1 MEGRRLRGER
11 QQRWNFNGI
20 GYERWKRGRGGDGVQ
35 PFLEGKRGRRRSGST
50 VPKVDDITKSGAIV
64 GEGEGDDWRVEVKDD
79 QRKLGRWV
87 KLLNRSAKKIC
98 LGVWDGPKR

>member
-1 MEGRRLRGER
+1 
-11 QQRWNFNGI
+11 
-20 GYERWKRGRGGDGVQ
+20 
-35 PFLEGKRGRRRSGST
+35 

-64 GEGEGDDWRVEVKDD
+64 GEGEGDNWRVEIKDD

-98 LGVWDGPKR
+98 LGV